1 MTRTVIIVN
10 KVDDSIITPPSPINF
25 LLRLEDQPVSTIPF
39 LRRAKSRVNSNVSK
53 DEIDGGGGE
62 TTRERSRRNLIIR
75 SARSDREVAENSQ
88 ASIVAAKLI
97 KVAPPTAT

>member
-1 MTRTVIIVN
+1 M
-10 KVDDSIITPPSPINF
+10 
-25 LLRLEDQPVSTIPF
+25 STIPF

-75 SARSDREVAENSQ
+75 SDREVAENSQ

>member
-1 MTRTVIIVN
+1 M
-10 KVDDSIITPPSPINF
+10 
-25 LLRLEDQPVSTIPF
+25 STIPF
-39 LRRAKSRVNSNVSK
+39 LRRAKSRVNSDVSK

-62 TTRERSRRNLIIR
+62 TTRERSRRNLII
-75 SARSDREVAENSQ
+75 RSDREVAENSQ

>member
-1 MTRTVIIVN
+1 M
-10 KVDDSIITPPSPINF
+10 
-25 LLRLEDQPVSTIPF
+25 STIPF

-53 DEIDGGGGE
+53 DEIDGGEGE
-62 TTRERSRRNLIIR
+62 TTRERSRRNLII
-75 SARSDREVAENSQ
+75 RSDREVAENSQ

>member
-75 SARSDREVAENSQ
+75 SDREVAENSQ